1 MDFTAF
7 LDNVSIDNI
16 VVVPGTWANGTTV
29 DANNGAGVNSIV
41 VLSTNGASLAPA
53 DFSTGIAGTIQL
65 EDNGRAVVVVG
76 QDQTGPGSGIGTF
89 DIYYVQDIN
98 TGAGQTWVVDMVA
111 TVEAATRVG
120 VAAVV
125 DNLMHGQSIFG
136 DAGNDVFAS
145 YVGPQSYDLNGTAD
159 RDIVQFVATVGPR
172 DTTSFGVTGA
182 DTVDNFDIGASATT
196 NDAIDLSDWYFDVAL
211 LDATPGGAVTPY
223 VLGAGDVALGG
234 QLALFNAAGGNLV
247 DTPTE
252 VAALVN
258 LAGTTFSLV
267 AGGQGMLIT
276 GDAGNSTALLWD
288 LDDVNGNGTL
298 DVGVGFW
305 EVTLVA
311 ELNLVGGTNDIT
323 GFYPSNLLV

>member
-29 DANNGAGVNSIV
+29 DANNGGGVNSIV
-41 VLSTNGASLAPA
+41 VLSTNGATLAPA

-89 DIYYVQDIN
+89 DIYYVQDVN

-136 DAGNDVFAS
+136 DAGDDTFAS

-159 RDIVQFVATVGPR
+159 RDIVEFVATVGPR

-182 DTVDNFDIGASATT
+182 DTVDNFDIGNSVTT
-196 NDAIDLSDWYFDVAL
+196 ADALDLSDWYFSVTLADAGAGAD
-211 LDATPGGAVTPY
+211 LDPFI
-223 VLGAGDVALGG
+223 LGANFAINGR
-234 QLALFNAAGGNLV
+234 LALFNASGGNLV

-258 LAGTTFSLV
+258 GATNTFTLV
-267 AGGQGMLIT
+267 NGGQALLIT
-276 GDAGNSTALLWD
+276 GDAGNSTAYLWN

-298 DVGVGFW
+298 DVGIGFE
-305 EVTLVA
+305 EVVLVA
-311 ELNLVGGTNDIT
+311 ELNLVGGANDIT
-323 GFYPSNLLV
+323 GFFPSNLLV